1 MKAFYYSFLVIGVML
16 FGKTV
21 QAQQADYGV
30 DISKDNVVIISNHLK
45 LGTHTNA
52 KGESLDANSFYFIKN
67 GKPWFPVMGEFHF
80 SRYPRAEWENAILK
94 MKACGIDIIATYV
107 FWIYHEEQEGIWD
120 WKDNRDLRYF
130 ASLCAKHNMN
140 VLVRIGPWCHGEVR
154 NGGFPDWLLSKAKV
168 RSNDANYLGYVKPLF
183 EQINQQLNGLYF
195 KDGGTVVGVQ
205 IENEFRFNNPRGLQ
219 HVLTLKKMAIDAG
232 IDVPYYTATGWPGSD
247 LKQVELIPV
256 QGGYPEAPWDK
267 KTTKLALSNNYLFET
282 LRIDQTIGTDLLG
295 SLPKDTTNFSGYRY
309 PYATAEMGA
318 GIQITYHRRPIIRP
332 KDVLGLAIAKTGS
345 GANLMGYYM
354 FHGGS
359 NSIGKLSTL
368 QESKATKYP
377 NDYPIINYDFQAPI
391 GEWGELRL
399 SYRSYK
405 LFHYFLNDFGDKL
418 AVCNTYFPNQLVK
431 KANDTTT
438 LRWSVRAK
446 QNSGFIF
453 VNNYQRQ
460 LPLHDFGNVQF
471 AIKQSDGSILNV
483 PEIPVTIKKDA
494 QFVLPFNL
502 SIGGENLVYSTTQP
516 ICTLAA
522 NQEMV
527 YVFAA
532 IEGLQSE
539 YCFDNNTKLAVTPS
553 YKTINAKDHIIV
565 QLNQTG
571 TGSSIVF
578 TTKDGKKVRI
588 ITLSSQQAL
597 DAWKANI
604 EGKDY
609 LLLSSADLIINTDNI
624 ALQSTDKP
632 SASLAVFPANKGLV
646 FSNQNNVV
654 TKQGGIFSAYTFSFT
669 PKKLVVDWQE
679 DASYNEAAKALAPDT
694 SKTISYPL
702 YGATFQPVSNARC
715 YKVNIPKNSLQGL
728 SNAFLKIDYEGDTQG
743 AYLNG
748 KLIADDFYDGFPM
761 TIGLNQLPD
770 SARVKSFSLVVTPL
784 KDGSKIYFEDGIRE
798 PLIGKDK
805 AQINNIKL
813 IPQYGT
819 TITGFK

>member
-1 MKAFYYSFLVIGVML
+1 MKLSYYLFFVALL

-21 QAQQADYGV
+21 HAQQTDYNV
-30 DISKDNVVIISNHLK
+30 DISKDNVAIISNHLK

-80 SRYPRAEWENAILK
+80 SRYPRAEWESSILK

-130 ASLCAKHNMN
+130 VSLCAKHNMN

-168 RSNDANYLGYVKPLF
+168 RSNDAAYLSYVKPLYQ
-183 EQINQQLNGLYF
+183 QIHQQLTRLYF
-195 KDGGTVVGVQ
+195 KDGGPVVGVQ
-205 IENEFRFNNPRGLQ
+205 IENEFRFNNPKGLQ
-219 HVLTLKKMAIDAG
+219 HILTLKQMAIDAG

-247 LKQVELIPV
+247 VKQVELIPV

-282 LRIDQTIGTDLLG
+282 LRIDQSIGTDLLG
-295 SLPKDTTNFSGYRY
+295 NLPKDTTNFSGYRY

-318 GIQITYHRRPIIRP
+318 GIQITYHRRPIITP

-391 GEWGELRL
+391 GEWGELRP
-399 SYRSYK
+399 SYKSYK
-405 LFHYFLNDFGDKL
+405 LFHYFLNDFGDRL

-460 LPLHDFGNVQF
+460 LPLHDFTNVQF
-471 AIKQSDGSILNV
+471 AIKQGDGCTLNV
-483 PEIPVTIKKDA
+483 PETPVAIKKDA
-494 QFVLPFNL
+494 QFILPFNL
-502 SIGGENLVYSTTQP
+502 SISGENLVYSTTQP
-516 ICTLAA
+516 ICTLSA
-522 NQEMV
+522 NNETV

-532 IEGLQSE
+532 IDGLQPE
-539 YCFDNNTKLAVTPS
+539 YCFGNETMFAAS
-553 YKTINAKDHIIV
+553 SAYKTIKSKDHIILQV
-565 QLNQTG
+565 NQTG
-571 TGSSIVF
+571 TNSSIAF
-578 TTKDGKKVRI
+578 TTKVGKKIRI
-588 ITLSSQQAL
+588 ITLSNQQAL
-597 DAWKANI
+597 DAWKATI
-604 EGKDY
+604 AGKDY
-609 LLLSSADLIINTDNI
+609 LLISNADLIINADNI

-632 SASLAVFPANKGLV
+632 TVSLAIFPANNGLA
-646 FSNQNNVV
+646 FTSQKSVV
-654 TKQGGIFSAYTFSFT
+654 TKPDGIFFTYTFSFA
-669 PKKLVVDWQE
+669 PKKLAVSWQE
-679 DASYNEAAKALAPDT
+679 DASYNQAAMAVAPDT
-694 SKTISYPL
+694 TKPISYPL
-702 YGATFQPVSNARC
+702 YGSTLQPIASAKY
-715 YKVNIPKNSLQGL
+715 YKVSIPKNSLQGVC
-728 SNAFLKIDYEGDTQG
+728 NAFLKIDYEGDTQG

-748 KLIADDFYDGFPM
+748 KLIADDFYDGYPM
-761 TIGLNQLPD
+761 TIGLNQLSD
-770 SARVKSFSLVVTPL
+770 SANDKALTLVVTRL
-784 KDGSKIYFEDGIRE
+784 KDASKIYFEDGIRE

-813 IPQYGT
+813 IPQYSI
-819 TITGFK
+819 TIIGF